1 MTFKIKDE
9 ESINTS
15 TSGNTVK
22 TSNYRSRSK
31 AKKSRAK
38 SKSSNQVKSEDH
50 HKKKKNDNNQ
60 NGPSDLIERLRRIT
74 MKYDKKEEEGG
85 ETGDTAFAEK
95 QATDDSTGG
104 NAPPTSEKEVD
115 ISDNEKVKAE
125 AKLSLT
131 DFPESK
137 DEPSR
142 LPTTGISTSIRP
154 SESWDDSASQTSSQ
168 VAINS
173 KASEKKS
180 IGLLQKK
187 KKEAKLGSIGDES
200 PTTAE
205 KSVSE
210 IQPVKSDSSSVPT
223 DKLVGSEPIK
233 SANSDDS
240 IKTEIVTK
248 TEKRGESVEEK
259 VTPEDDDSEIDNIA
273 AAYTAVDVIES
284 AELNNAEEGA
294 DSAKTG
300 TKDKSGGVLNHIGL
314 FPKPIEEKGLHEE
327 RQDGVLFF
335 NPGVYGMIVNKLS
348 NLLRC
353 SHWYF
358 HLSDEINV
366 QHYVT
371 DSEHEGFDGVLLNL
385 NSPKL
390 VDGYGDDSSTQPST
404 DIFCNEGEI
413 NDAMESVN
421 ANVHDFCR
429 DELACDAGGP
439 ISSFRSLFRR
449 IYPNTN
455 LAPVSS
461 FESKDIIMSQHSD
474 TSSLTQ
480 DKFTGLNLELNLDG
494 TKQVADENSTQNT
507 PW

>member
-50 HKKKKNDNNQ
+50 HKKKKNDNYQ

-449 IYPNTN
+449 IYPNAN

-480 DKFTGLNLELNLDG
+480 EKFTGLNLELNLDG
-494 TKQVADENSTQNT
+494 TKQVADENCTQNT